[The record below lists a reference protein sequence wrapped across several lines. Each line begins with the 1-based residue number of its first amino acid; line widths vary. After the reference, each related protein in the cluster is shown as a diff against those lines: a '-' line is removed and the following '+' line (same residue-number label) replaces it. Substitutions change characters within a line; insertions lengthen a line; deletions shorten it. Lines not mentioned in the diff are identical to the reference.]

1 MLDRIKSPSNF
12 KQLFFS
18 FFFFSERMQER
29 YINRVAAYNYKR
41 QNLFVCFGRKFRMRK
56 FDTT

>member
-1 MLDRIKSPSNF
+1 
-12 KQLFFS
+12 
-18 FFFFSERMQER
+18 MQER